1 MKTEEQLNQ
10 EILDTTTMIRNEYP
24 ELLKYLEEIPLT
36 IPVDNSPEMNIK
48 ALTDYAQSLKNIIIK
63 YGIQHE

>member
-10 EILDTTTMIRNEYP
+10 EILETTTMIRNEYP
-24 ELLKYLEEIPLT
+24 ELIKYLEEVPLT

-48 ALTDYAQSLKNIIIK
+48 VLTDYAQSLKNIIIK
-63 YGIQHE
+63 YGIRHE